1 MKLFQPMGPRL
12 LVKRLDEAAPVS
24 QLIEVVQHNPNPSR
38 YALIL
43 AVGKMEQSPE
53 LEVGMVVLLK
63 DYSGAPV
70 QIELE
75 DGSPAEECAVIME
88 SDVLGIMEGM

>member
-1 MKLFQPMGPRL
+1 MKLFTPMGPRL

-24 QLIEVVQHNPNPSR
+24 TLIEVVQHAPQPSR

-53 LEVGMVVLLK
+53 LQEGMVVLLAN
-63 DYSGAPV
+63 YAGAPV

-75 DGSPAEECAVIME
+75 EGAPAEECAVIME
-88 SDVLGIMEGM
+88 TDVLGIMEGM